1 MFDVRPLLAL
11 LIAVCLAPAQA
22 DALQPEDFAW
32 GLQLHTSGNEP
43 FYRLPL
49 PESIYRGAAHADLRD
64 VRVFNNDGEQVPFAL
79 ISEPSTSNAALQRTE
94 LKAWRLPSAAGED
107 RSSAGTLSVQR
118 GVMELSW
125 SSAGSGHK
133 PQLLLVVPGDNEIR
147 TLSSIRLDWHDSTAS
162 WQQSVSVESSDD
174 LQDWSM
180 LAADLPLMD
189 LQQAGQR
196 LVINTLK
203 FPESQAR
210 YWRLTLNGPH
220 APTLKSAVGEYQ
232 TAAWT
237 TALSWL
243 APQTTEKSGSAER
256 IYRFALPQPAEFLRL
271 HLPQDNTVLPYRLE
285 WRSRASD
292 AWQELPA
299 AVAWRLTL
307 QGQMQ
312 ESPWRELGGIEVGE
326 LRLTGR
332 ADWGSGEPVI
342 ELGRRSQHLLFNGR
356 GSGPWLL
363 TWGSAAAGRQQLAP
377 EILIPGY
384 STDSVMDLPLASA
397 AAPITLGGE
406 QRRLEPGPAERQA
419 RWQSRVLWALLVA
432 GAAGLAW
439 LALKLWRDI
448 PRPAPTERS

>member
-1 MFDVRPLLAL
+1 MFDLRPLLAL
-11 LIAVCLAPAQA
+11 LAAACFASSAVA
-22 DALQPEDFAW
+22 DALQPEDFGW
-32 GLQLHTSGNEP
+32 GQHLHTSGTDP

-49 PESIYRGAAHADLRD
+49 PETVYRSAAHADLRD
-64 VRVFNNDGEQVPFAL
+64 VRVFNSAGEQVPFAL
-79 ISEPSTSNAALQRTE
+79 IGEPYTSTAAAQRTE
-94 LKAWRLPSAAGED
+94 LKAWRLPAAASDD

-125 SSAGSGHK
+125 SNTGAERK

-147 TLSSIRLDWHDSTAS
+147 TLSSIRLDWQDSSTS
-162 WQQSVSVESSDD
+162 WQQSVSVESSND

-180 LAADLPLMD
+180 LADNLPLMD

-210 YWRLTLNGPH
+210 YWRLTLSGAQ

-243 APQTTEKSGSAER
+243 APQTTEKIDTAVR
-256 IYRFALPQPAEFLRL
+256 IYRFALPQPAEYLRV
-271 HLPQDNTVLPYRLE
+271 HLPQDNSVLPYRLA
-285 WRSRASD
+285 WRRSAKET
-292 AWQELPA
+292 WQELPA

-307 QGQMQ
+307 QGQTQ

-326 LRLTGR
+326 LRLSGS
-332 ADWGSGEPVI
+332 ADWGAGEPAI
-342 ELGRRSQHLLFNGR
+342 ELGRRSQHLLFNAR

-363 TWGSAAAGRQQLAP
+363 TWGAAAAGRQQLAP
-377 EILIPGY
+377 ELLIPGY
-384 STDSVMDLPLASA
+384 SEDSVMDLPLASA
-397 AAPITLGGE
+397 AAPVTLGGE

-419 RWQSRVLWALLVA
+419 RWQTRLLWALLVA

-439 LALKLWRDI
+439 LALKLWRDM
-448 PRPAPTERS
+448 PRPAPTE